1 VFPDD
6 VIRGGEPLSIAM
18 IAHSG
23 PGGSSRMAARLAG
36 ALSHR
41 GHDVV
46 QLAPSPWSTTLEP
59 GLDEWRLARFER
71 RVATVVRERAVDVLH
86 YHYAWPFAALVP
98 RLDRRLGAASPLFV
112 GTLHGTDVTQP
123 PARAPLG
130 VLHATDALTTVSHA
144 YAALARERL
153 AVAPLVV
160 ANFIEDAPPRARAP
174 ALPGR
179 APRLVHVSSFRPVK
193 DPQTIAALFASVRRA
208 SPAELWLVGDGPGLP
223 AVVQELQRARLECD
237 VRVFGYRADA
247 QRLLAQCDVLVM
259 SSREESF
266 CLAALEAMAAGVPV
280 VATAVGG
287 LVELAQGGAALL
299 YPAGDPTAGARR
311 VLELLGDV
319 ALRRRLRA
327 AGLERARA
335 FSAEAAVASYERL
348 YRGAAL
354 AEVGVAG

>member
-1 VFPDD
+1 MFPDD
-6 VIRGGEPLSIAM
+6 VIRSGGRLSIAM
-18 IAHSG
+18 LAHSG
-23 PGGSSRMAARLAG
+23 PGGSSRMAARLAR

-41 GHDVV
+41 GHNVV
-46 QLAPSPWSTTLEP
+46 QLAPAPWSTTLEP
-59 GLDEWRLARFER
+59 VLDEWRLAHFER
-71 RVATVVRERAVDVLH
+71 RVATVVRERAVDVVH

-98 RLDRRLGAASPLFV
+98 RLHHRFGAASPLFV

-130 VLHATDALTTVSHA
+130 ALHATDALTTVSHA
-144 YAALARERL
+144 YMALAGERL

-160 ANFIEDAPPRARAP
+160 PNFIEGAPARACDF
-174 ALPGR
+174 ASRGR
-179 APRLVHVSSFRPVK
+179 TPRLVHVSNFRPVK
-193 DPQTIAALFASVRRA
+193 DPQAIAALFASVRRA

-223 AVVQELQRARLECD
+223 AVVQELQRAGLECD

-287 LVELAQGGAALL
+287 LVELARGGAALL
-299 YPAGDPTAGARR
+299 YPAGDPTAGARH
-311 VLELLGDV
+311 VLELLGDG

-354 AEVGVAG
+354 AEVGIAG